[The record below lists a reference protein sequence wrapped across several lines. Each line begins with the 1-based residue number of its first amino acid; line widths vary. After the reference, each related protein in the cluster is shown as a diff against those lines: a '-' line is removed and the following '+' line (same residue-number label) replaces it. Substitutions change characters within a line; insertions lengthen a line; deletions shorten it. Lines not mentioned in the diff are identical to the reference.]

1 MRKFLRILL
10 LTAVLAGALCVSALA
25 AEPTEA
31 GVYGMTTETG
41 ITVTPQKADGT
52 AIDAS
57 TQGDYSGYYA
67 GAVKFGV
74 EATGLTAGSQYLLL
88 MVSGDGAPGADNIVY
103 IDQQAADANGTVAFT
118 AYPQA
123 LGKGSYRI
131 FLLGGEQ
138 TLSSGGL
145 AVSFQAYVPYT
156 LGDVNDDGTIDSED
170 SLWALRYL
178 VKLDTPTDQQ
188 RLAAD
193 VNRDGTVDSEDALL
207 ILRYFVKQITSFD
220 GV

>member
-41 ITVTPQKADGT
+41 ITVTPQKADGM

-156 LGDVNDDGTIDSED
+156 LGDVDNNGKIQAVDALAVLRHVAKIETLDDTAS
-170 SLWALRYL
+170 
-178 VKLDTPTDQQ
+178 
-188 RLAAD
+188 LAAD
-193 VNRDGTVDSEDALL
+193 VDCDGKIKAVDALA
-207 ILRYFVKQITSFD
+207 ILRYVAKIIDHF
-220 GV
+220 

>member
-88 MVSGDGAPGADNIVY
+88 MVSGDGAPRADNIVY

-131 FLLGGEQ
+131 FLLGGDQ
-138 TLSSGGL
+138 TLNSGP
-145 AVSFQAYVPYT
+145 AASFQAYVPYT
-156 LGDVNDDGTIDSED
+156 LGDVDNNGKIQAVDALAVLRHVAKIETLDDTAS
-170 SLWALRYL
+170 
-178 VKLDTPTDQQ
+178 
-188 RLAAD
+188 LAAD
-193 VNRDGTVDSEDALL
+193 VDCDGKVKAVDALA
-207 ILRYFVKQITSFD
+207 ILRYVAKIIDHF
-220 GV
+220 

>member
-31 GVYGMTTETG
+31 GVYGMTTKTG

-57 TQGDYSGYYA
+57 TQGDYSDYYA

-74 EATGLTAGSQYLLL
+74 EATGLKARSQYLLL
-88 MVSGDGAPGADNIVY
+88 MVSGDGTPGADNIVY
-103 IDQQAADANGTVAFT
+103 IDQQAADESGKVAFT

-131 FLLGGEQ
+131 FLLGGDQ

-145 AVSFQAYVPYT
+145 VASFQAYVPYT
-156 LGDVNDDGTIDSED
+156 LGDVNDDGTIDVSD
-170 SLWALRYL
+170 ALMAL
-178 VKLDTPTDQQ
+178 QSAVNLLQLTESQI
-188 RLAAD
+188 LAAD
-193 VNRDGTVDSEDALL
+193 VDRNLTVDVSDALL
-207 ILRYFVKQITSFD
+207 LLKYSVNLIDKF
-220 GV
+220 

>member
-31 GVYGMTTETG
+31 GVYDVVKTAEN
-41 ITVTPQKADGT
+41 ITVTPRTADGT

-57 TQGDYSGYYA
+57 TQGGYSGYYA

-131 FLLGGEQ
+131 FLLGGDQ
-138 TLSSGGL
+138 TLNSGP
-145 AVSFQAYVPYT
+145 AASFQAYVPYT
-156 LGDVNDDGTIDSED
+156 LGDVDNNGKIQAVDALAVLRHVAKIETLDDTAS
-170 SLWALRYL
+170 
-178 VKLDTPTDQQ
+178 
-188 RLAAD
+188 LAAD
-193 VNRDGTVDSEDALL
+193 VDCDGKVKAVDALA
-207 ILRYFVKQITSFD
+207 ILRYVAKIIDHF
-220 GV
+220 

>member
-10 LTAVLAGALCVSALA
+10 LTVVLAGALCVSALA

-74 EATGLTAGSQYLLL
+74 EATGLKAGSQYLLL
-88 MVSGDGAPGADNIVY
+88 MVSGDDAPGADNIVY
-103 IDQQAADANGTVAFT
+103 IDQRAADANGTVAFT

-138 TLSSGGL
+138 TLSSGP
-145 AVSFQAYVPYT
+145 AASFQAYVPYT
-156 LGDVNDDGTIDSED
+156 LGDVNDDGTIDSAD
-170 SLWALRYL
+170 ALL
-178 VKLDTPTDQQ
+178 VLKHSVHLLDLDAVQQ
-188 RLAAD
+188 LAAN
-193 VNRDGTVDSEDALL
+193 VNKDNTIDSSDALL
-207 ILRYFVKQITSFD
+207 ILRYSVHLIDKF
-220 GV
+220 

>member
-41 ITVTPQKADGT
+41 ITVTSQKADGT

-57 TQGDYSGYYA
+57 TQGDYSGYYT

-74 EATGLTAGSQYLLL
+74 EAKGLTAGSQYLLL

-131 FLLGGEQ
+131 FLLGGDQ
-138 TLSSGGL
+138 TLSSGP
-145 AVSFQAYVPYT
+145 AASFQAYVPYT
-156 LGDVNDDGTIDSED
+156 LGDVNDDTYINASD
-170 SLWALRYL
+170 ALQVL
-178 VKLDTPTDQQ
+178 KFAAKLETPTETQA
-188 RLAAD
+188 LAAN
-193 VNRDGTVDSEDALL
+193 VNRDGYINASDALMILKYAAKL
-207 ILRYFVKQITSFD
+207 ISD
-220 GV
+220 WN

>member
-57 TQGDYSGYYA
+57 TQGGYSGYYA

-74 EATGLTAGSQYLLL
+74 EATGLKAGSQYLLL
-88 MVSGDGAPGADNIVY
+88 MVSGDGVPGADNIVY

-131 FLLGGEQ
+131 FLLGGDQ
-138 TLSSGGL
+138 TLNSGP
-145 AVSFQAYVPYT
+145 AASFQAYVPYT
-156 LGDVNDDGTIDSED
+156 LGDVDNNGKIQAVDALAVLRHVAKIETLDDTAS
-170 SLWALRYL
+170 
-178 VKLDTPTDQQ
+178 
-188 RLAAD
+188 LAAD
-193 VNRDGTVDSEDALL
+193 VDCDGKVKAVDALA
-207 ILRYFVKQITSFD
+207 ILRYVAKIIDHF
-220 GV
+220 

>member
-131 FLLGGEQ
+131 FLLGGDQ
-138 TLSSGGL
+138 TLNSGP
-145 AVSFQAYVPYT
+145 AASFQAYVPYT
-156 LGDVNDDGTIDSED
+156 LGDVDNNGKIQAVDALAVLRHVAKIETLDDTAS
-170 SLWALRYL
+170 
-178 VKLDTPTDQQ
+178 
-188 RLAAD
+188 LAAD
-193 VNRDGTVDSEDALL
+193 VDCDGKVKAVDALA
-207 ILRYFVKQITSFD
+207 ILRYVAKIIDHF
-220 GV
+220 

>member
-10 LTAVLAGALCVSALA
+10 LTVVLAGALCVSALA

-31 GVYGMTTETG
+31 GVYDVVKTAEN
-41 ITVTPQKADGT
+41 ITVTPRTADGT

-57 TQGDYSGYYA
+57 TQGGYSGYYA

-74 EATGLTAGSQYLLL
+74 EATGLKAGSQYLLL
-88 MVSGDGAPGADNIVY
+88 MVSGDGVPGADNIVY

-131 FLLGGEQ
+131 FLLGGDQ
-138 TLSSGGL
+138 TLNSGP
-145 AVSFQAYVPYT
+145 AASFQAYVPYT
-156 LGDVNDDGTIDSED
+156 LGDVDNNGKIQAVDALAVLRHVAKIETLDDTAS
-170 SLWALRYL
+170 
-178 VKLDTPTDQQ
+178 
-188 RLAAD
+188 LAAD
-193 VNRDGTVDSEDALL
+193 VDCDGKVKAVDALA
-207 ILRYFVKQITSFD
+207 ILRYVAKIIDHF
-220 GV
+220 

>member
-123 LGKGSYRI
+123 LDKGSYRI

-138 TLSSGGL
+138 TLSSGP
-145 AVSFQAYVPYT
+145 AASFQAYVPYT
-156 LGDVNDDGTIDSED
+156 LGDVNDDTYINASD
-170 SLWALRYL
+170 ALQVL
-178 VKLDTPTDQQ
+178 KFAAKLETPTETQA
-188 RLAAD
+188 LAAN
-193 VNRDGTVDSEDALL
+193 VNRDGYINASDALMILKYAAKL
-207 ILRYFVKQITSFD
+207 ISD
-220 GV
+220 WN

>member
-1 MRKFLRILL
+1 
-10 LTAVLAGALCVSALA
+10 
-25 AEPTEA
+25 
-31 GVYGMTTETG
+31 MTTETG

-88 MVSGDGAPGADNIVY
+88 MVSGDSAPGADNIVY

-131 FLLGGEQ
+131 FLLGGDQ
-138 TLSSGGL
+138 TLSSGP
-145 AVSFQAYVPYT
+145 AASFQAYVPYT
-156 LGDVNDDGTIDSED
+156 LGDVNDDGTIDSAD
-170 SLWALRYL
+170 ALEAL
-178 VKLDTPTDQQ
+178 LFFVESKTPTETE

-193 VNRDGTVDSEDALL
+193 VNKDGTIDSYDALQM
-207 ILRYFVKQITSFD
+207 LRYFVEEIHSFD
-220 GV
+220 

>member
-74 EATGLTAGSQYLLL
+74 EATGLKAGSQYLLL
-88 MVSGDGAPGADNIVY
+88 MVSGDGVPGADNIVY

-123 LGKGSYRI
+123 LDKGSYRI

-138 TLSSGGL
+138 TLNSGP
-145 AVSFQAYVPYT
+145 AASFQAYVPYT
-156 LGDVNDDGTIDSED
+156 LGDVDNNGKIQAVDALAVLRHVAKIETLDDTAS
-170 SLWALRYL
+170 
-178 VKLDTPTDQQ
+178 
-188 RLAAD
+188 LAAD
-193 VNRDGTVDSEDALL
+193 VDCDGKVKAVDALA
-207 ILRYFVKQITSFD
+207 ILRYVAKIIDHF
-220 GV
+220 

>member
-131 FLLGGEQ
+131 FLLGGDQ
-138 TLSSGGL
+138 TLSSGP
-145 AVSFQAYVPYT
+145 AASFQAYVPYT
-156 LGDVNDDGTIDSED
+156 LGDVDNNGKIQAVDALAVLRHVAKIETLDDTAS
-170 SLWALRYL
+170 
-178 VKLDTPTDQQ
+178 
-188 RLAAD
+188 LAAD
-193 VNRDGTVDSEDALL
+193 VDCDGKVKAVDALA
-207 ILRYFVKQITSFD
+207 ILRYVAKIIDHF
-220 GV
+220 

>member
-74 EATGLTAGSQYLLL
+74 EATGLKAGSQYLLL
-88 MVSGDGAPGADNIVY
+88 MVSGDGVPGADNIVY

-145 AVSFQAYVPYT
+145 AASFQAYVPYT
-156 LGDVNDDGTIDSED
+156 LGDVNDDGTIDSAD
-170 SLWALRYL
+170 ALEAL
-178 VKLDTPTDQQ
+178 LFFVESKTPTETE

-193 VNRDGTVDSEDALL
+193 VNKDGTIDSYDALQM
-207 ILRYFVKQITSFD
+207 LRYFVEEIHSFD
-220 GV
+220 

>member
-10 LTAVLAGALCVSALA
+10 LTVVLAGALCVSALA

-31 GVYGMTTETG
+31 GVYDVVKTAEN
-41 ITVTPQKADGT
+41 ITVTPRTADGT

-57 TQGDYSGYYA
+57 TQGGYSGYYA

-74 EATGLTAGSQYLLL
+74 EAKGLTAGSQYLLL

-131 FLLGGEQ
+131 FLLGGDQ
-138 TLSSGGL
+138 TLSSGP
-145 AVSFQAYVPYT
+145 AASFQAYVPYT
-156 LGDVNDDGTIDSED
+156 LGDVNDDGTIDVSD
-170 SLWALRYL
+170 ALMAL
-178 VKLDTPTDQQ
+178 QSAVNLLQLTESQI
-188 RLAAD
+188 LAAD
-193 VNRDGTVDSEDALL
+193 VDRNLTVDVSDALL
-207 ILRYFVKQITSFD
+207 LLKYSVNLIDKF
-220 GV
+220 

>member
-123 LGKGSYRI
+123 LDKGSYRI
-131 FLLGGEQ
+131 FLLGGDQ
-138 TLSSGGL
+138 TLSSGP
-145 AVSFQAYVPYT
+145 AASFQAYVPYT
-156 LGDVNDDGTIDSED
+156 LGDVDNNGKIQAVDALAVLRHVAKIETLDDTAS
-170 SLWALRYL
+170 
-178 VKLDTPTDQQ
+178 
-188 RLAAD
+188 LAAD
-193 VNRDGTVDSEDALL
+193 VDCDGKVKAVDALA
-207 ILRYFVKQITSFD
+207 ILRYVAKIIDHF
-220 GV
+220 

>member
-41 ITVTPQKADGT
+41 ITVTPQKADGM

-88 MVSGDGAPGADNIVY
+88 MVSGDGAPGEDNIVY

-131 FLLGGEQ
+131 FLLGGDQ
-138 TLSSGGL
+138 TLNSGP
-145 AVSFQAYVPYT
+145 AASFQAYVPYT
-156 LGDVNDDGTIDSED
+156 LGDVDNNGKIQAVDALAVLRHVAKIETLDDTAS
-170 SLWALRYL
+170 
-178 VKLDTPTDQQ
+178 
-188 RLAAD
+188 LAAD
-193 VNRDGTVDSEDALL
+193 VDCDGKVKAVDALA
-207 ILRYFVKQITSFD
+207 ILRYVAKIIDHF
-220 GV
+220 

>member
-31 GVYGMTTETG
+31 GVYDVVKTAEN
-41 ITVTPQKADGT
+41 ITVTPRTADGT
-52 AIDAS
+52 EITKEDLG
-57 TQGDYSGYYA
+57 GDYSDYYA

-74 EATGLTAGSQYLLL
+74 EATGLKVGSQYLLL

-123 LGKGSYRI
+123 LGKGSYQI
-131 FLLGGEQ
+131 FLLGGDQ
-138 TLSSGGL
+138 TLSSGP
-145 AVSFQAYVPYT
+145 AASFQAYVPYT
-156 LGDVNDDGTIDSED
+156 LGDVNDDTYINASD
-170 SLWALRYL
+170 ALQVL
-178 VKLDTPTDQQ
+178 KFAAKLETPTETQA
-188 RLAAD
+188 LAAN
-193 VNRDGTVDSEDALL
+193 VNRDGYINASDALMILKYAAKL
-207 ILRYFVKQITSFD
+207 ISD
-220 GV
+220 WN

>member
-123 LGKGSYRI
+123 LDKGSYRI
-131 FLLGGEQ
+131 FLLGGKQ
-138 TLSSGGL
+138 TLNSGP
-145 AVSFQAYVPYT
+145 AASFQAYVPYT
-156 LGDVNDDGTIDSED
+156 LGDVNDDTYINASD
-170 SLWALRYL
+170 ALQVL
-178 VKLDTPTDQQ
+178 KFAAKLETPTETQA
-188 RLAAD
+188 LAAN
-193 VNRDGTVDSEDALL
+193 VNRDGYINASDALMILKYAAKL
-207 ILRYFVKQITSFD
+207 ISD
-220 GV
+220 WN

>member
-57 TQGDYSGYYA
+57 TQGDYTGYYA

-74 EATGLTAGSQYLLL
+74 EATGLKAGSQYLLL

-131 FLLGGEQ
+131 FLLGGKQ
-138 TLSSGGL
+138 TLNSGP
-145 AVSFQAYVPYT
+145 AASFQAYVPYT
-156 LGDVNDDGTIDSED
+156 LGDVNDDGTIDSAD
-170 SLWALRYL
+170 ALEAL
-178 VKLDTPTDQQ
+178 LFFVESKTPTETE

-193 VNRDGTVDSEDALL
+193 VNKDGTIDSYDALQM
-207 ILRYFVKQITSFD
+207 LRYFVEEIHSFD
-220 GV
+220 

>member
-31 GVYGMTTETG
+31 GVYDVVKTAEN
-41 ITVTPQKADGT
+41 ITVTPRTADG
-52 AIDAS
+52 AEIAKEDL
-57 TQGDYSGYYA
+57 GDTYSDYYA

-74 EATGLTAGSQYLLL
+74 EAKGLTAGSQYLLL

-103 IDQQAADANGTVAFT
+103 IDQQAADESGTVAFT

-138 TLSSGGL
+138 TLSSGP
-145 AVSFQAYVPYT
+145 AASFQAYVPYT
-156 LGDVNDDGTIDSED
+156 LGDVNDDGRINAVDAVAILQFAVGKITMTE
-170 SLWALRYL
+170 
-178 VKLDTPTDQQ
+178 VQQ
-188 RLAAD
+188 LAAD
-193 VNRDGTVDSEDALL
+193 VNADEKINAVDAVE
-207 ILRYFVKQITSFD
+207 ILRYAVGKPSVLD
-220 GV
+220 

>member
-131 FLLGGEQ
+131 FLLGGDQ

-145 AVSFQAYVPYT
+145 AASFQAYVPYT
-156 LGDVNDDGTIDSED
+156 LGDVNDDGTIDSAD
-170 SLWALRYL
+170 ALEAL
-178 VKLDTPTDQQ
+178 LFFVESKTPTETE

-193 VNRDGTVDSEDALL
+193 VNKDGTIDSYDALQM
-207 ILRYFVKQITSFD
+207 LRYFVEEIHSFD
-220 GV
+220 

>member
-41 ITVTPQKADGT
+41 ITVTPQTAEGK

-74 EATGLTAGSQYLLL
+74 EATGLKVGSQYLLL
-88 MVSGDGAPGADNIVY
+88 MVSGDGAPGADNIVC

-131 FLLGGEQ
+131 FLLGGDQ

-145 AVSFQAYVPYT
+145 AASFQAYVPYT
-156 LGDVNDDGTIDSED
+156 LGDVNDDTYINASD
-170 SLWALRYL
+170 ALQVL
-178 VKLDTPTDQQ
+178 KFAAKLETPTETQA
-188 RLAAD
+188 LAAN
-193 VNRDGTVDSEDALL
+193 VNRDGYINASDALMILKYAAKL
-207 ILRYFVKQITSFD
+207 ISD
-220 GV
+220 WN

>member
-31 GVYGMTTETG
+31 GVYDVVKTTETG

-74 EATGLTAGSQYLLL
+74 KATGLTAGSQYLLL
-88 MVSGDGAPGADNIVY
+88 MVSGDSAPGADNIVY

-123 LGKGSYRI
+123 LDKGSYRI

-138 TLSSGGL
+138 TLSSGP
-145 AVSFQAYVPYT
+145 AASFQAYVPYT
-156 LGDVNDDGTIDSED
+156 LGDVNDDTYINASD
-170 SLWALRYL
+170 ALQVL
-178 VKLDTPTDQQ
+178 KFAAKLETPTETQA
-188 RLAAD
+188 LAAN
-193 VNRDGTVDSEDALL
+193 VNRDGYINASDALMILKYAAKL
-207 ILRYFVKQITSFD
+207 ISD
-220 GV
+220 WN

>member
-31 GVYGMTTETG
+31 GVYDVVKTAEN
-41 ITVTPQKADGT
+41 ITVTPRTADGT

-131 FLLGGEQ
+131 FLLGGDQ
-138 TLSSGGL
+138 TLSSGP
-145 AVSFQAYVPYT
+145 AASFQVYVPYT
-156 LGDVNDDGTIDSED
+156 LGDVNDDGTIDSAD
-170 SLWALRYL
+170 ALEAL
-178 VKLDTPTDQQ
+178 LFFVESKTPTETE

-193 VNRDGTVDSEDALL
+193 VNKDGTIDSYDALQM
-207 ILRYFVKQITSFD
+207 LRYFVEEIHSFD
-220 GV
+220 

>member
-74 EATGLTAGSQYLLL
+74 EATGLKAGSQYLLL

-131 FLLGGEQ
+131 FLLGGKQ
-138 TLSSGGL
+138 TLNSGP
-145 AVSFQAYVPYT
+145 AASFQAYVPYT
-156 LGDVNDDGTIDSED
+156 LGDVNDDGTIDSAD
-170 SLWALRYL
+170 ALEAL
-178 VKLDTPTDQQ
+178 LLFVESKTPTETE

-193 VNRDGTVDSEDALL
+193 VNKDGTIDSYDALQM
-207 ILRYFVKQITSFD
+207 LRYFVEEIHSFD
-220 GV
+220 

>member
-123 LGKGSYRI
+123 LDKGSYRI
-131 FLLGGEQ
+131 FLLGGKQ
-138 TLSSGGL
+138 TLNSGP
-145 AVSFQAYVPYT
+145 AASFQAYVPYT
-156 LGDVNDDGTIDSED
+156 LGDVDNNGKIQAVDALAVLRHVAKIETLDDTAS
-170 SLWALRYL
+170 
-178 VKLDTPTDQQ
+178 
-188 RLAAD
+188 LAAD
-193 VNRDGTVDSEDALL
+193 VDCDGKIKAVDALA
-207 ILRYFVKQITSFD
+207 ILRYVAKIIDHF
-220 GV
+220 

>member
-57 TQGDYSGYYA
+57 TQGGYSGYYA

-74 EATGLTAGSQYLLL
+74 EATGLKAGSQYLLL
-88 MVSGDGAPGADNIVY
+88 MVSGDGVPGADNIVY

-131 FLLGGEQ
+131 FLLGGDQ
-138 TLSSGGL
+138 TLNSGGL

-156 LGDVNDDGTIDSED
+156 LGDVDNNGKIQAVDALAVLRHVAKIETLDDTAS
-170 SLWALRYL
+170 
-178 VKLDTPTDQQ
+178 
-188 RLAAD
+188 LAAD
-193 VNRDGTVDSEDALL
+193 VDCDGKVKAVDALA
-207 ILRYFVKQITSFD
+207 ILRYVAKIIDHF
-220 GV
+220 

>member
-1 MRKFLRILL
+1 M
-10 LTAVLAGALCVSALA
+10 
-25 AEPTEA
+25 
-31 GVYGMTTETG
+31 
-41 ITVTPQKADGT
+41 
-52 AIDAS
+52 
-57 TQGDYSGYYA
+57 
-67 GAVKFGV
+67 
-74 EATGLTAGSQYLLL
+74 
-88 MVSGDGAPGADNIVY
+88 
-103 IDQQAADANGTVAFT
+103 AFT

-131 FLLGGEQ
+131 FLLGGDQ
-138 TLSSGGL
+138 TLSSGP
-145 AVSFQAYVPYT
+145 AASFQAYVPYT

-220 GV
+220 DV

>member
-41 ITVTPQKADGT
+41 ITVTPQTADGT
-52 AIDAS
+52 EITKEDLG
-57 TQGDYSGYYA
+57 GDYSDYYA

-88 MVSGDGAPGADNIVY
+88 MVSGDGVPGADNIVY

-123 LGKGSYRI
+123 LDKGSYRI

-156 LGDVNDDGTIDSED
+156 LGDVDNNGKIQAVDALAVLRHVAKIETLDDTAS
-170 SLWALRYL
+170 
-178 VKLDTPTDQQ
+178 
-188 RLAAD
+188 LAAD
-193 VNRDGTVDSEDALL
+193 VDCDGKVKAVDALA
-207 ILRYFVKQITSFD
+207 ILRYVAKIIDHF
-220 GV
+220 

>member
-67 GAVKFGV
+67 GVVKFGV

-131 FLLGGEQ
+131 FLLGGDQ
-138 TLSSGGL
+138 TLNSGP
-145 AVSFQAYVPYT
+145 AASFQAYVPYT
-156 LGDVNDDGTIDSED
+156 LGDVDNNGKIQAVDALAVLRHVAKIETLDDTAS
-170 SLWALRYL
+170 
-178 VKLDTPTDQQ
+178 
-188 RLAAD
+188 LAAD
-193 VNRDGTVDSEDALL
+193 VDCDGKVKAVDALA
-207 ILRYFVKQITSFD
+207 ILRYVAKIIDHF
-220 GV
+220 

>member
-41 ITVTPQKADGT
+41 ITVTPQTADGT
-52 AIDAS
+52 EITKEDLG
-57 TQGDYSGYYA
+57 GDYSDYYA

-74 EATGLTAGSQYLLL
+74 EATGLKAGSQYLLL

-123 LGKGSYRI
+123 LDKGSYRI

-138 TLSSGGL
+138 TLSSGP
-145 AVSFQAYVPYT
+145 AASFQAYVPYT
-156 LGDVNDDGTIDSED
+156 LGDVNDDTYINASD
-170 SLWALRYL
+170 ALQVL
-178 VKLDTPTDQQ
+178 KFAAKLETPTETQA
-188 RLAAD
+188 LAAN
-193 VNRDGTVDSEDALL
+193 VNRDGYINASDALMILKYAAKL
-207 ILRYFVKQITSFD
+207 ISD
-220 GV
+220 WN

>member
-31 GVYGMTTETG
+31 GVYGMATETG
-41 ITVTPQKADGT
+41 ITVTPQTAEGK

-74 EATGLTAGSQYLLL
+74 EATGLKVGSQYLLL

-103 IDQQAADANGTVAFT
+103 IDQQAADANGTVAFS

-131 FLLGGEQ
+131 FLLGGDQ
-138 TLSSGGL
+138 TLNSGP
-145 AVSFQAYVPYT
+145 AASFQAYVPYT
-156 LGDVNDDGTIDSED
+156 LGDVDNNGKIQAVDALAVLRHVAKIETLDDTAS
-170 SLWALRYL
+170 
-178 VKLDTPTDQQ
+178 
-188 RLAAD
+188 LAAD
-193 VNRDGTVDSEDALL
+193 VDCDGKVKAVDALA
-207 ILRYFVKQITSFD
+207 ILRYVAKIIDHF
-220 GV
+220 

>member
-123 LGKGSYRI
+123 LDKGSYRI
-131 FLLGGEQ
+131 FLLGGKQ
-138 TLSSGGL
+138 TLNSGP
-145 AVSFQAYVPYT
+145 AASFQAYVPYT

-220 GV
+220 DV

>member
-103 IDQQAADANGTVAFT
+103 IDANGTVAFT

-131 FLLGGEQ
+131 FLLGGDQ
-138 TLSSGGL
+138 TLNSGP
-145 AVSFQAYVPYT
+145 AASFQAYVPYT
-156 LGDVNDDGTIDSED
+156 LGDVDNNGKIQAVDALAVLRHVAKIETLDDPAS
-170 SLWALRYL
+170 
-178 VKLDTPTDQQ
+178 
-188 RLAAD
+188 LAAD
-193 VNRDGTVDSEDALL
+193 VDCDGKVKAVDALA
-207 ILRYFVKQITSFD
+207 ILRYVAKIIDHF
-220 GV
+220 

>member
-74 EATGLTAGSQYLLL
+74 EATGLKAGSQYLLL
-88 MVSGDGAPGADNIVY
+88 MVSGDGVPGADNIVY

-131 FLLGGEQ
+131 FLLGGDQ

-145 AVSFQAYVPYT
+145 AASFQAYVPYT
-156 LGDVNDDGTIDSED
+156 LGDVDNNGKIQAVDALAVLRHVAKIETLDDTTS
-170 SLWALRYL
+170 
-178 VKLDTPTDQQ
+178 
-188 RLAAD
+188 LAAD
-193 VNRDGTVDSEDALL
+193 VDCDGKVKAVDALA
-207 ILRYFVKQITSFD
+207 ILRYVAKIIDHF
-220 GV
+220 

>member
-57 TQGDYSGYYA
+57 TQGDYSDYYA

-74 EATGLTAGSQYLLL
+74 EATGLKAGSQYLLL

-123 LGKGSYRI
+123 LDKGSYRI

-156 LGDVNDDGTIDSED
+156 LGDVNDDGTIDSAD
-170 SLWALRYL
+170 ALEAL
-178 VKLDTPTDQQ
+178 LFFVESKTPTETE

-193 VNRDGTVDSEDALL
+193 VNKDGTIDSYDALQM
-207 ILRYFVKQITSFD
+207 LRYFVEEIHSFD
-220 GV
+220 

>member
-1 MRKFLRILL
+1 M
-10 LTAVLAGALCVSALA
+10 
-25 AEPTEA
+25 
-31 GVYGMTTETG
+31 
-41 ITVTPQKADGT
+41 
-52 AIDAS
+52 
-57 TQGDYSGYYA
+57 
-67 GAVKFGV
+67 KFGV

-123 LGKGSYRI
+123 LDKGSYRI

-156 LGDVNDDGTIDSED
+156 LGDVDNNGKIQAVDALAVLRHVAKIETLDDTAS
-170 SLWALRYL
+170 
-178 VKLDTPTDQQ
+178 
-188 RLAAD
+188 LAAD
-193 VNRDGTVDSEDALL
+193 VDCDGKIKAVDALA
-207 ILRYFVKQITSFD
+207 ILRYVAKIIDHF
-220 GV
+220 

>member
-74 EATGLTAGSQYLLL
+74 EATGLKAGSQYLLL
-88 MVSGDGAPGADNIVY
+88 MVSGDGVPGADNIVY

-131 FLLGGEQ
+131 FLLGGDQ
-138 TLSSGGL
+138 TLNSGP
-145 AVSFQAYVPYT
+145 AASFQAYVPYT
-156 LGDVNDDGTIDSED
+156 LGDVDNNGKIQAVDALAVLRHVAKIETLDDTAS
-170 SLWALRYL
+170 
-178 VKLDTPTDQQ
+178 
-188 RLAAD
+188 LAAD
-193 VNRDGTVDSEDALL
+193 VDCDGKVKAVDALA
-207 ILRYFVKQITSFD
+207 ILRYVAKIIDHF
-220 GV
+220 